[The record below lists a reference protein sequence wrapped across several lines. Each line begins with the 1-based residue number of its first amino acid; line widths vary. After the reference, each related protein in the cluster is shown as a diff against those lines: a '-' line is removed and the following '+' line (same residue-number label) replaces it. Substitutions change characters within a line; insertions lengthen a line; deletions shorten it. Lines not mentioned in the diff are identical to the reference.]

1 MRRIKLMASALAV
14 VLAVTSVCVPG
25 NSADAAKKVKLNKKS
40 VDLEAGKTVKIS
52 VKNGKKSAK
61 VKWKSSKKSVARIT
75 KKSTKGNKAY
85 ARVKAV
91 KKGTAKITAAYKL
104 GKKTTKLT
112 CTVKVGVADD
122 NTAVASPSVAPAPG
136 STVTTAPASPTG
148 AATETVA
155 PTKAPDAE
163 QSAKPTATTKPRV
176 TRSPRPSA
184 TPTPTPEPQL
194 VNPMR
199 VDLSKVNIIGENGGS
214 AEYNA
219 ETGTIDSAMPGIQG
233 FILGDL
239 ISENIE
245 KYPYVRVTYSL
256 EGGDVNAYIA
266 DSEMTGDGKG
276 QDAAG
281 WSEEIKLNQYTMGEG
296 TEETLLFGTKEIF
309 GKKDDYIKAL
319 KFFNFGEDTSLS
331 IKAITFF
338 MDGRVNP
345 QESFKAAY
353 TNNEVTVDGI
363 DDIAEGWADANEYN
377 FVSKVSLE
385 GGVVSTDTAASARFM
400 YDDNNFYFFVYVT
413 DSSIDNTS
421 ANNYER
427 DGLEILF
434 DEDCCKQEGANSS
447 DWGEVNKDGFH
458 YRATGLDAKSE
469 VKEGLDPST
478 AAIQGGGTDGAKK
491 TGIVVKYALTDT
503 GYTMEGMIPFAGPK
517 AGGEKIGL
525 DLIVQDCK
533 GGVRYNELYL
543 TATDEAKVYWNNT
556 SANFGAVDLVEHEA
570 VNPDTPE
577 NPDTPDVPGEP
588 IVPEPGETDSRR

>member
-40 VDLEAGKTVKIS
+40 VNLEAGKTVKIS

-91 KKGTAKITAAYKL
+91 KKGTARITAAYKL

-112 CTVKVGVADD
+112 CTVKVGVVDD

-155 PTKAPDAE
+155 PTKAPDTE
-163 QSAKPTATTKPRV
+163 QSAKPTATTKPKV
-176 TRSPRPSA
+176 TRSPKPSP

-256 EGGDVNAYIA
+256 EGGAVNAYIA

-434 DEDCCKQEGANSS
+434 DEDCCKQEGANSP

>member
-40 VDLEAGKTVKIS
+40 VNLEAGKTVKIS

-75 KKSTKGNKAY
+75 KRSTKGNKAY

-91 KKGTAKITAAYKL
+91 KKGTARITAAYKL

-112 CTVKVGVADD
+112 CTVKVGVVDD

-155 PTKAPDAE
+155 PTKAPDTE
-163 QSAKPTATTKPRV
+163 QSAKPTATTKPKV

-256 EGGDVNAYIA
+256 EGGAVNAYIA

-434 DEDCCKQEGANSS
+434 DEDCCKQEGANSP

-588 IVPEPGETDSRR
+588 TVPEPGETDSRR

>member
-40 VDLEAGKTVKIS
+40 VNLEAGKTVKIS

-75 KKSTKGNKAY
+75 KRSTKGNKAY

-112 CTVKVGVADD
+112 CTVKVGVVDD

-155 PTKAPDAE
+155 PTKAPDTE
-163 QSAKPTATTKPRV
+163 QSAKPTATTKPKV

-256 EGGDVNAYIA
+256 EGGAVNAYIA

-434 DEDCCKQEGANSS
+434 DEDCCKQEGANSP

-577 NPDTPDVPGEP
+577 NPDTPDVPGE
-588 IVPEPGETDSRR
+588 TDSRR

>member
-1 MRRIKLMASALAV
+1 MRRIKLMASALAM
-14 VLAVTSVCVPG
+14 VLAVTSVYVPG

-40 VDLEAGKTVKIS
+40 VNLEAGKTVKIS

-91 KKGTAKITAAYKL
+91 KKGTARITAAYKL

-112 CTVKVGVADD
+112 CTVKVGVVDD
-122 NTAVASPSVAPAPG
+122 NTAVTSPSVVPAPG

-155 PTKAPDAE
+155 PTKAPEAE
-163 QSAKPTATTKPRV
+163 QSAKPTATTKPKV

-256 EGGDVNAYIA
+256 EGGAVNAYIA

-421 ANNYER
+421 ANNFER
-427 DGLEILF
+427 DGLEVLF

-447 DWGEVNKDGFH
+447 NWGDVNKDGFH

-478 AAIQGGGTDGAKK
+478 AAIQGGGTDGAKR

>member
-40 VDLEAGKTVKIS
+40 VNLEAGKTVKIS

-75 KKSTKGNKAY
+75 KRSTKGNKAY

-112 CTVKVGVADD
+112 CTVKVGVVDD

-155 PTKAPDAE
+155 PTKAPDTE
-163 QSAKPTATTKPRV
+163 QSAKPTATTKPKV

-194 VNPMR
+194 VNTMR

-256 EGGDVNAYIA
+256 EGGAVNAYIA

-434 DEDCCKQEGANSS
+434 DEDCCKQEGANSP

-588 IVPEPGETDSRR
+588 TVPEPGETDSRR

>member
-1 MRRIKLMASALAV
+1 MRRIKFMASALAV

-40 VDLEAGKTVKIS
+40 VNLEAGKTVKIS

-91 KKGTAKITAAYKL
+91 KKGTARITAAYKL

-112 CTVKVGVADD
+112 CTVKVGVVDD

-155 PTKAPDAE
+155 PTKAPDTE
-163 QSAKPTATTKPRV
+163 QSAKPTATTKPKV

-256 EGGDVNAYIA
+256 EGGAVNAYIA

-434 DEDCCKQEGANSS
+434 DEDCCKQEGANSP

-588 IVPEPGETDSRR
+588 TVPQPGETDSRR

>member
-40 VDLEAGKTVKIS
+40 VNLEAGKTVKIS

-91 KKGTAKITAAYKL
+91 KKGTARITAAYKL

-112 CTVKVGVADD
+112 CTVKVGVVDD

-155 PTKAPDAE
+155 PTKAPDTE
-163 QSAKPTATTKPRV
+163 QSAKPTATTKPKV
-176 TRSPRPSA
+176 TRSPKPSP

-256 EGGDVNAYIA
+256 EGGAVNAYIA

-385 GGVVSTDTAASARFM
+385 GGAVSTDTAASARFM

-434 DEDCCKQEGANSS
+434 DEDCCKQEGANSP

-556 SANFGAVDLVEHEA
+556 SANFGAVDLVEHED

-588 IVPEPGETDSRR
+588 TVPEPGETDSRR

>member
-40 VDLEAGKTVKIS
+40 VNLEAGKTVKIS

-75 KKSTKGNKAY
+75 KKSKKGNKAY
-85 ARVKAV
+85 AKVKAV
-91 KKGTAKITAAYKL
+91 KKGTARITAAYKL

-112 CTVKVGVADD
+112 CTVKVGVVDD
-122 NTAVASPSVAPAPG
+122 NTAVTSPAIAPVPG

-256 EGGDVNAYIA
+256 EGGAVNAYIA

-385 GGVVSTDTAASARFM
+385 GGVVSTDTVASARFM

-421 ANNYER
+421 ANNFER
-427 DGLEILF
+427 DGLEVLF
-434 DEDCCKQEGANSS
+434 DEDYCKKEGANSS

-478 AAIQGGGTDGAKK
+478 AAIQGGGTDGAKR

-577 NPDTPDVPGEP
+577 NPDTPDVPGEQ

>member
-40 VDLEAGKTVKIS
+40 VNLEAGKTVKIS

-112 CTVKVGVADD
+112 CTVKVGIVDD

-256 EGGDVNAYIA
+256 EGGAVNAYIA

-434 DEDCCKQEGANSS
+434 DEDYCKKEGANSS

>member
-40 VDLEAGKTVKIS
+40 VNLEAGKTVKIS

-91 KKGTAKITAAYKL
+91 KKGTARITAAYKL

-112 CTVKVGVADD
+112 CTVKVGVVDD

-163 QSAKPTATTKPRV
+163 QSAKPTATTKPKA
-176 TRSPRPSA
+176 TRSPKPSP

-256 EGGDVNAYIA
+256 EGGAVNAYIA

-434 DEDCCKQEGANSS
+434 DEDCCKQEGANSP

-588 IVPEPGETDSRR
+588 TVPEPGETDSRR

>member
-40 VDLEAGKTVKIS
+40 VNLEAGKTVKIS

-91 KKGTAKITAAYKL
+91 KKGTARITAAYKL

-112 CTVKVGVADD
+112 CTVKVGVVDD

-155 PTKAPDAE
+155 PTKAPDTE
-163 QSAKPTATTKPRV
+163 QSAKPTATTKPKV
-176 TRSPRPSA
+176 TRSPKPSP

-256 EGGDVNAYIA
+256 EGGAVNAYIA

-434 DEDCCKQEGANSS
+434 DEDCCKQEGANSP

-588 IVPEPGETDSRR
+588 TVPEPGETDSRR

>member
-1 MRRIKLMASALAV
+1 MRRIKFMASALAV

-40 VDLEAGKTVKIS
+40 VNLEAGKTVKIS

-91 KKGTAKITAAYKL
+91 KKGTARITAAYKL

-112 CTVKVGVADD
+112 CTVKVGVVDD

-155 PTKAPDAE
+155 PTKAPDTE
-163 QSAKPTATTKPRV
+163 QSAKPTATTKPKV

-219 ETGTIDSAMPGIQG
+219 ETGTIDSAMPGVQG

-256 EGGDVNAYIA
+256 EGGAVNAYIA

-434 DEDCCKQEGANSS
+434 DEDCCKQEGANSP

-588 IVPEPGETDSRR
+588 TVPEPGETDSRR

>member
-40 VDLEAGKTVKIS
+40 VNLEAGKTVKIS

-75 KKSTKGNKAY
+75 KRSTKGNKAY
-85 ARVKAV
+85 ARVKAI
-91 KKGTAKITAAYKL
+91 KKGTARITAAYKL

-112 CTVKVGVADD
+112 CTVKVGVVDD

-219 ETGTIDSAMPGIQG
+219 ETGTIDSAMPGTQG

-434 DEDCCKQEGANSS
+434 DEDYCKQEGANSS
-447 DWGEVNKDGFH
+447 DWGDVNKDGFH
-458 YRATGLDAKSE
+458 FRATGLDAKSE

-478 AAIQGGGTDGAKK
+478 AAIQGGGTDGAKR

>member
-40 VDLEAGKTVKIS
+40 VNLEAGKTVKIS

-75 KKSTKGNKAY
+75 KRSTKGNKAY

-112 CTVKVGVADD
+112 CTVKVGVVDD

-155 PTKAPDAE
+155 PTKAPDTE
-163 QSAKPTATTKPRV
+163 QSAKPTATTKPKV

-256 EGGDVNAYIA
+256 EGGAVNAYIA

-434 DEDCCKQEGANSS
+434 DEDCCKQEGANSP

-588 IVPEPGETDSRR
+588 TVPEPGETDSRR

>member
-40 VDLEAGKTVKIS
+40 VNLEAGKTVKIS

-91 KKGTAKITAAYKL
+91 KKGTARITAAYKL

-112 CTVKVGVADD
+112 CTVKVGVVDD

-155 PTKAPDAE
+155 PTKAPDTE
-163 QSAKPTATTKPRV
+163 QSAKPTATTKPKV

-421 ANNYER
+421 DNNYER

-434 DEDCCKQEGANSS
+434 DEDCCKQEGANSP

-588 IVPEPGETDSRR
+588 TVPEPGETDSRR

>member
-40 VDLEAGKTVKIS
+40 VNLEAGKTVKIS

-91 KKGTAKITAAYKL
+91 KKGTARITAAYKL

-112 CTVKVGVADD
+112 CTVKVGVVDD

-163 QSAKPTATTKPRV
+163 QSAKPTATTKPKA
-176 TRSPRPSA
+176 TRSPKPSP

-266 DSEMTGDGKG
+266 NSEMTGDGKG

-363 DDIAEGWADANEYN
+363 DNIAEGWADANEYN

-434 DEDCCKQEGANSS
+434 DEDCCKQEGANSP

>member
-1 MRRIKLMASALAV
+1 MRRIKFMASALAV

-40 VDLEAGKTVKIS
+40 VNLEAGKTVKIS

-91 KKGTAKITAAYKL
+91 KKGTARITAAYKL

-112 CTVKVGVADD
+112 CTVKVGVVDD

-155 PTKAPDAE
+155 PTKAPDTE
-163 QSAKPTATTKPRV
+163 QSAKPTATTKPKV

-256 EGGDVNAYIA
+256 EGGAVNAYIA

-434 DEDCCKQEGANSS
+434 DEDCCKQEGANSP

>member
-40 VDLEAGKTVKIS
+40 VNLEAGKTVKIS

-91 KKGTAKITAAYKL
+91 KKGTARITAAYKL

-112 CTVKVGVADD
+112 CTVKVGVVDD

-155 PTKAPDAE
+155 PTKAPDTE
-163 QSAKPTATTKPRV
+163 QSAKPTATTKPKV

-256 EGGDVNAYIA
+256 EGGAVNAYIA

-319 KFFNFGEDTSLS
+319 KFFNFGEETSLS

-434 DEDCCKQEGANSS
+434 DEDCCKQEGANSP

-588 IVPEPGETDSRR
+588 TVPEPGETDSRR

>member
-1 MRRIKLMASALAV
+1 MRRIKFMASALAV

-40 VDLEAGKTVKIS
+40 VNLEAGKTVKIS

-91 KKGTAKITAAYKL
+91 KKGTARITAAYKL

-112 CTVKVGVADD
+112 CTVKVGVVDD

-155 PTKAPDAE
+155 PTKAPDTE
-163 QSAKPTATTKPRV
+163 QSAKPTATTKPKV

-256 EGGDVNAYIA
+256 EGGAVNAYIA

-434 DEDCCKQEGANSS
+434 DEDCCKQEGANSP

-588 IVPEPGETDSRR
+588 TVPEPGETDSRR

>member
-1 MRRIKLMASALAV
+1 MRRIKLMASALTV

-40 VDLEAGKTVKIS
+40 VNLEAGKTVKIS

-91 KKGTAKITAAYKL
+91 KKGTARITAAYKL

-112 CTVKVGVADD
+112 CTVKVGVVDD

-155 PTKAPDAE
+155 PTKAPDTE
-163 QSAKPTATTKPRV
+163 QSAKPTATTKPKV
-176 TRSPRPSA
+176 TRSPKPSP

-256 EGGDVNAYIA
+256 EGGAVNAYIA

-434 DEDCCKQEGANSS
+434 DEDCCKQEGANSP

>member
-40 VDLEAGKTVKIS
+40 VNLEAGKTVKIS

-112 CTVKVGVADD
+112 CTVKVGIVDD

-256 EGGDVNAYIA
+256 EGGAVNAYIA

-434 DEDCCKQEGANSS
+434 DEDYCKKEGANSS

-588 IVPEPGETDSRR
+588 TVPEPGETDSRR

>member
-40 VDLEAGKTVKIS
+40 VNLEAGKTVKIS

-91 KKGTAKITAAYKL
+91 KKGTARITAAYKL

-112 CTVKVGVADD
+112 CTVKVGVVDD

-155 PTKAPDAE
+155 PTKAPDTE
-163 QSAKPTATTKPRV
+163 QSAKPTATTKPKV

-256 EGGDVNAYIA
+256 EGGAVNAYIA

-434 DEDCCKQEGANSS
+434 DEDCCKQEGANSP

-588 IVPEPGETDSRR
+588 TVPEPGETDSRR

>member
-40 VDLEAGKTVKIS
+40 VNLEAGKTVKIS

-91 KKGTAKITAAYKL
+91 KKGTARITAAYKL

-112 CTVKVGVADD
+112 CTVKVGVVDD

-155 PTKAPDAE
+155 PTKAPDTE
-163 QSAKPTATTKPRV
+163 QSAKPTATTKPKV

-256 EGGDVNAYIA
+256 EGGAVNAYIA

-434 DEDCCKQEGANSS
+434 DEDCCKQEGANSP